1 MANRQNEVGERI
13 RVIGE
18 RCVYCGERATC
29 WDHFPPYAVDRVR
42 GWLLPSCG
50 ECNGIAGDRHP
61 YDFEARAAYVNRALI
76 SRWRHVLDSTPW
88 SPAELRELGR
98 GLADSIEPLA
108 HARLIARERVR
119 WSAVAYLATLGHG
132 RRFQPIVSVRPVW
145 RKPCVIESQW
155 RHWLRG
161 AKRWRAPCV
170 RERWQMPVVIGPLL
184 FPLTRQAFRYE
195 LARQRRTHRKLL
207 ESQAFFEM
215 RFGYSSDKPTSDLP
229 QNTNINDLAEV
240 RRV

>member
-61 YDFEARAAYVNRALI
+61 YDFEARAAYVNRTLI
-76 SRWRHVLDSTPW
+76 SRWRPVLDSTPW
-88 SPAELRELGR
+88 LPAELRELGR
-98 GLADSIEPLA
+98 GLSDSIEPLA

-119 WSAVAYLATLGHG
+119 WNAVAYLATLGHG
-132 RRFQPIVSVRPVW
+132 RRFIPISTKPVW
-145 RKPCVIESQW
+145 QAPTVREVEGGWRTPEVIERRVWHRVW
-155 RHWLRG
+155 RG
-161 AKRWRAPCV
+161 FWRSA
-170 RERWQMPVVIGPLL
+170 ELSHTELATLADLL
-184 FPLTRQAFRYE
+184 FEAYLLAAITCLPDSNDDDDLSYLEAFEAVWTR
-195 LARQRRTHRKLL
+195 RQYLGKLRHRIAK
-207 ESQAFFEM
+207 A
-215 RFGYSSDKPTSDLP
+215 
-229 QNTNINDLAEV
+229 
-240 RRV
+240 